1 MARKNSGHPMP
12 ASSPNFEA
20 KTYAVESL
28 CLLQPTGETN
38 QSKKNKRKLPNTF
51 LSSMEPEKQRQ
62 KLGGTVAKSEKN
74 KTPKTSKNMFCRF
87 SRTFGPAT
95 CIRCW
100 T

>member
-1 MARKNSGHPMP
+1 
-12 ASSPNFEA
+12 
-20 KTYAVESL
+20 
-28 CLLQPTGETN
+28 
-38 QSKKNKRKLPNTF
+38 
-51 LSSMEPEKQRQ
+51 
-62 KLGGTVAKSEKN
+62 LGGTVAKSEKN